1 MVDRTTPCTGV
12 LAGVGGN
19 PATLRAVRWAAREA
33 ELRRLPLD
41 LVQVLPPS
49 RNDHVLQEPSGR
61 AHALLDQGRRVAA
74 ATAPG
79 VPVRVSV
86 VTGVAGR
93 ALVHVAEHAE
103 LLVMGSRSAE
113 GDLDLTVGRIVAHAI
128 GQASCPV
135 VLVPQMWDPDAAHSG
150 GVLVRVDGAEET
162 VGAVA
167 FAATVADR
175 WRAPLTPIAVA
186 SRRRSDADEQAQ
198 RQVIAA
204 AATGLADRH
213 PDVALHEIVAWGNP
227 TEEILREARRGAR
240 LIVLCSLG
248 HRALTASLLG
258 STTQAVI
265 RMSSCPVAVL
275 PPQVARSWTGRGG
288 RPAASRSAV
297 ER

>member
-1 MVDRTTPCTGV
+1 MVDRTTPATGV

-33 ELRRLPLD
+33 DVRGLSLD

-49 RNDHVLQEPSGR
+49 GHDHVLQEPSGR
-61 AHALLDQGRRVAA
+61 ARALLDHGRRVAA
-74 ATAPG
+74 ATAPD

-86 VTGVAGR
+86 VTGVAGP
-93 ALVHVAEHAE
+93 ALVRVAEHAE
-103 LLVMGSRSAE
+103 LLVLGSRSAQ

-150 GVLVRVDGAEET
+150 GVLVRVDGSEET

-175 WRAPLTPIAVA
+175 WHAPLTPIAVA
-186 SRRRSDADEQAQ
+186 SRRRSEADQ
-198 RQVIAA
+198 RTQHEAIAA
-204 AATGLADRH
+204 AVTGLADRH
-213 PDVALHEIVAWGNP
+213 PDVALTEVVAWGNP
-227 TEEILREARRGAR
+227 TDEILRAARRGAR
-240 LIVLCSLG
+240 LIVLSALG

-265 RMSSCPVAVL
+265 RLASCPVAVL
-275 PPQVARSWTGRGG
+275 PPQVARSWAGRAAG
-288 RPAASRSAV
+288 RV
-297 ER
+297 GERR